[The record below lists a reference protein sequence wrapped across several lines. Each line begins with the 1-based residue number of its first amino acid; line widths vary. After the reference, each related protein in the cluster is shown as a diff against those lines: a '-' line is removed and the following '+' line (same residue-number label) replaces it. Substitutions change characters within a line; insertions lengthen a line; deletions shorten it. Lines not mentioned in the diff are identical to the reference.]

1 MYLQISNRIILFS
14 NLIPEYK
21 KEAKSKILRNT
32 EILRKYSLFDALFS

>member
-14 NLIPEYK
+14 GLLPEYK
-21 KEAKSKILRNT
+21 KEAKYKILRNT